1 MALRRGAP
9 RAGQLQPP
17 ALLRAV
23 GCGCVTIRRDQK
35 PFKRFAPGLGAPA
48 APWDAHPRLAEG
60 PPAFSLLHRGG
71 GSLSESPRAESSRS
85 PRMKRGGKSLVVL
98 PVVPEGEARR
108 LPEPAKEPPGSCCL
122 QLTFTAQPL
131 PCGTP
136 GCCRLLLQ
144 EPPRP
149 TYPTG
154 APSSHPTPP
163 LHANPAD
170 PGPAGTV
177 PTGAAGTRLAPLPPA
192 LGVAGRATIPAEPA
206 PHSDP
211 HFVPRGARSLSR
223 TPPTACGAPRGCL
236 SPCPLSPIPM
246 SFCPPLS
253 PLLCPEPS
261 RSPSPNPSP
270 RGEPPAPCRSLP
282 GPQHRSG
289 HRDCPRPLPAGP
301 RSRSARTWPALPG
314 RVAPGAG
321 GPVPGEI
328 GAGTGGEGGRGAVA
342 VPVPQG

>member
-48 APWDAHPRLAEG
+48 ALWDAHPRLAEG

-85 PRMKRGGKSLVVL
+85 PRMKRGGKSLVAL

-236 SPCPLSPIPM
+236 SPCPLSPHPPVLL
-246 SFCPPLS
+246 SPCPPCS
-253 PLLCPEPS
+253 V
-261 RSPSPNPSP
+261 PSPPGAPHRTPAHGGSP
-270 RGEPPAPCRSLP
+270 QPRAGRCPAPSTAPGTGTAPGRSLR
-282 GPQHRSG
+282 GPA
-289 HRDCPRPLPAGP
+289 PA
-301 RSRSARTWPALPG
+301 ALSL
-314 RVAPGAG
+314 
-321 GPVPGEI
+321 I
-328 GAGTGGEGGRGAVA
+328 HI
-342 VPVPQG
+342 